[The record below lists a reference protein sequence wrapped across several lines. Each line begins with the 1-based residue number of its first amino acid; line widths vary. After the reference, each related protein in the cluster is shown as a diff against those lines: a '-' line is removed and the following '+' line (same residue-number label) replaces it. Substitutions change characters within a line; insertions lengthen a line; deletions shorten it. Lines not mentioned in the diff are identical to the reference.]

1 MNSLQPIQN
10 ILVCPVCRSE
20 LQIKQ
25 DDITC
30 TNCKRVYP
38 IHDSVPQ
45 FAVFENDVDVLKE
58 AAEISKNNYEQR
70 YEDFEK
76 ARNYNLKYNR
86 KLLKRLSTRRENQIL
101 QRLLRQQKHCATR
114 LEIPC
119 GGGRMSPQLEN
130 ATDLLI
136 QADVGLGQILYG
148 MTKEKLKI
156 PQIWMTASTFHIP
169 LQDNSVDAAVCI
181 RLSHHLPTYKQ
192 REDLLAELLRVARRY
207 VVMTFFDYH
216 SIKNTLRRLKNSN
229 PKLTMKLSQVSS
241 VAAAHGAKLV
251 ACPRL
256 SIIGSGHRYGLMV
269 KTHIFKK

>member
-10 ILVCPVCRSE
+10 ILVCPACRGG
-20 LQIKQ
+20 LQIGNH
-25 DDITC
+25 DITC
-30 TNCKRVYP
+30 INCKQVYP
-38 IHDSVPQ
+38 IHENVPQ
-45 FAVFENDVDVLKE
+45 FAVYESGEADLKDV
-58 AAEISKNNYEQR
+58 AGIPKNNYEQR

-76 ARNYNLKYNR
+76 ARNYNLKYDR
-86 KLLKRLSTRRENQIL
+86 KPLKRFSTKREYQIL
-101 QRLLRQQKHCATR
+101 QHLLGRQQHCATM

-119 GGGRMSPQLEN
+119 GGGRISPQLAT

-156 PQIWMTASTFHIP
+156 PQIWMTASAFQIP
-169 LQDNSVDAAVCI
+169 LRDDSVDAAVCI

-207 VVMTFFDYH
+207 VVMTFFDYQ
-216 SIKNTLRRLKNSN
+216 SIKNVLRRLRYSR
-229 PKLTMKLSQVSS
+229 PKLTMTLSQVSS
-241 VAAAHGAKLV
+241 IAAMHGAKLA

-256 SIIGSGHRYGLMV
+256 SIIGSGHRYALLV
-269 KTHIFKK
+269 KSP

>member
-10 ILVCPVCRSE
+10 ILACPACRGG
-20 LQIKQ
+20 LQIEKHA
-25 DDITC
+25 ITC
-30 TNCKRVYP
+30 INCSQVYP
-38 IHDSVPQ
+38 LHENIPQ
-45 FAVFENDVDVLKE
+45 FAVYESDEADLNDV
-58 AAEISKNNYEQR
+58 AEISKNNYEQR

-76 ARNYNLKYNR
+76 ARNYNLKYDR
-86 KLLKRLSTRRENQIL
+86 KPLKLLSTKREYQIL
-101 QRLLRQQKHCATR
+101 EHLLGRQKHCATM

-119 GGGRMSPQLEN
+119 GGGRISPQLAA

-156 PQIWMTASTFHIP
+156 PQIWMTASAFQIP
-169 LQDNSVDAAVCI
+169 LCDDSVDAAVCI
-181 RLSHHLPTYKQ
+181 RLSHHLPTSKQ

-216 SIKNTLRRLKNSN
+216 SIKNILRRLRHSR
-229 PKLTMKLSQVSS
+229 PKLTMTLSQVSS
-241 VAAAHGAKLV
+241 IAGRHGAKLA

-256 SIIGSGHRYGLMV
+256 SIIGSGHRYALMV
-269 KTHIFKK
+269 KSP